1 MRYVLYA
8 AIAVAAASVWL
19 NSSHHGTRIK
29 RQMNEHPAESAQLY

>member
-19 NSSHHGTRIK
+19 NSSHNGNRLK
-29 RQMNEHPAESAQLY
+29 RQMTEHPAEPAQLY